1 MRGFVSLLIGAL
13 PADVRRGRRRDIAS
27 TLQASVAAARRRGR
41 LAAARA
47 WLAEVANLLLTAIS
61 SRFASRGPD
70 RPRRRMELHMP
81 SIQDLRHAWRALSSR
96 PGFTSITILTLAL
109 AIGATTAV
117 FSVVDALLWRPLPFT
132 DADRMVEVWTQAEPS
147 NIANPGQTAAAF
159 RALRDEKAIFE
170 EVHAYDF
177 ESAVL
182 LGGSEPDTVS
192 VVSVTPALL
201 ARLGVSP
208 LRGRLFTD
216 TDGDSGAEPTVV
228 VGESLWRSRLA
239 ADPDIVGQTI
249 EFDGDGRY
257 TIIGVLPSSFR
268 FPSERTRVWKPLS
281 MDGAKAAPRPE
292 VVAWLQPGLTLERA
306 NEALGGLNAGLRDAG
321 ALSKTRRLHLVELR
335 YQRSA
340 DAERT
345 GLLVVFGAVGLVLL
359 VACAN
364 VAGLLL
370 AQGAARQRD
379 VAVSAALGAGR
390 GRLVRQFLMESL
402 LIGLTAGAAGC
413 LLAWL
418 LVDGLTAVIPA
429 NMTVLKARPIVVDGR
444 VLAFA
449 AGLSL
454 ATVIVF
460 GLLPAVSAS
469 RPDLV
474 DALKT
479 GGGRLSTSRA
489 HRRLRAG
496 IVVVELALALVLL
509 TGAGLLMRSF
519 IRLQQ
524 IEPGFDPSGLFSF
537 ALDLPEE
544 RYGSAAAVTDFMHRL
559 EAGIGG
565 IPGVTGVAGASSL
578 PPNVDFQFGAVPE
591 AEGEPEQDPGTL
603 GIVPFSRV
611 SPDYFATMGI
621 RLREGRGFTQT
632 DSVDV
637 IVINETAAR
646 RYWGGRSPLGRRMRT
661 GPKARWL
668 TVIGVVPDVT
678 QMGLRAE
685 VESAVQL
692 YYPFNPGATSGGGH
706 REIALR
712 VAALSPSLLADLKA
726 QVWSLDPRLPVQ
738 GLAPVG
744 DELSASIARERF
756 FLLLMALFSTIGLAI
771 SAVGI
776 YSVMAYAVEVRRR
789 EIGIRMALGADRRA
803 VLRSVLGG
811 AAALAAAGIALGL
824 AGAAAAAR
832 VLQSLLYETPTTDPL
847 TFASV
852 ALMLAVIT
860 LTAAWIPARRAA
872 RMDPLAVLRVE

>member
-1 MRGFVSLLIGAL
+1 
-13 PADVRRGRRRDIAS
+13 
-27 TLQASVAAARRRGR
+27 
-41 LAAARA
+41 
-47 WLAEVANLLLTAIS
+47 
-61 SRFASRGPD
+61 
-70 RPRRRMELHMP
+70 
-81 SIQDLRHAWRALSSR
+81 
-96 PGFTSITILTLAL
+96 
-109 AIGATTAV
+109 
-117 FSVVDALLWRPLPFT
+117 
-132 DADRMVEVWTQAEPS
+132 
-147 NIANPGQTAAAF
+147 
-159 RALRDEKAIFE
+159 
-170 EVHAYDF
+170 
-177 ESAVL
+177 
-182 LGGSEPDTVS
+182 
-192 VVSVTPALL
+192 
-201 ARLGVSP
+201 
-208 LRGRLFTD
+208 
-216 TDGDSGAEPTVV
+216 
-228 VGESLWRSRLA
+228 
-239 ADPDIVGQTI
+239 
-249 EFDGDGRY
+249 
-257 TIIGVLPSSFR
+257 
-268 FPSERTRVWKPLS
+268 
-281 MDGAKAAPRPE
+281 
-292 VVAWLQPGLTLERA
+292 
-306 NEALGGLNAGLRDAG
+306 
-321 ALSKTRRLHLVELR
+321 
-335 YQRSA
+335 
-340 DAERT
+340 
-345 GLLVVFGAVGLVLL
+345 
-359 VACAN
+359 
-364 VAGLLL
+364 
-370 AQGAARQRD
+370 
-379 VAVSAALGAGR
+379 
-390 GRLVRQFLMESL
+390 
-402 LIGLTAGAAGC
+402 
-413 LLAWL
+413 
-418 LVDGLTAVIPA
+418 
-429 NMTVLKARPIVVDGR
+429 MTVLKARPIAVDGR

-454 ATVIVF
+454 VTVLVF
-460 GLLPAVSAS
+460 GLLPALSAS

-474 DALKT
+474 EALKT
-479 GGGRLSTSRA
+479 GGRSLSTSRA

-519 IRLQQ
+519 MRLQQ
-524 IEPGFDPSGLFSF
+524 IEPGFDPRGLFSF

-544 RYGSAAAVTDFMHRL
+544 RYGSAAAVTGFMRRL
-559 EAGIGG
+559 EAGIEGM
-565 IPGVTGVAGASSL
+565 PGVTGVAVASSL

-621 RLREGRGFTQT
+621 RLLEGRGFTQT

-646 RYWGGRSPLGRRMRT
+646 RYWGGRSPLGRRVRT

-692 YYPFNPGATSGGGH
+692 YYPFNPGATSGGGR
-706 REIALR
+706 REVALR

-744 DELSASIARERF
+744 DELSESIARERF
-756 FLLLMALFSTIGLAI
+756 FLVLMAIFSVIGLAI
-771 SAVGI
+771 SAVGT

-811 AAALAAAGIALGL
+811 AAVLAAAGIALGL
-824 AGAAAAAR
+824 GGAAAAAR

-852 ALMLAVIT
+852 ALMLAAIT